1 MMIIRD
7 PVDELLKA
15 DAAEHRHQYLE
26 DDGFTLR
33 VLDDLPKHARV
44 SAKQRIAIPLAF
56 ASIAALFV
64 AFFTGGGNFFIDG
77 MMDIATRSATP
88 SAFAYVVLFVVFA
101 ASSVV
106 AARDS

>member
-1 MMIIRD
+1 MMIVHD

-26 DDGFTLR
+26 DGGFTLR
-33 VLDDLPKHARV
+33 VLDDLPRHARV
-44 SAKQRIAIPLAF
+44 SGKQRIAIPLAF
-56 ASIAALFV
+56 ASIAALIV
-64 AFFTGGGNFFIDG
+64 VFFTGGGNFFIDG
-77 MMDIATRSATP
+77 MMDIATSSATP

-101 ASSVV
+101 VGSLV